1 MRKYRVFTGNLP
13 VSCPRITRDL
23 TSLTIYILRI
33 LAPKPTKCL
42 ENITG
47 NFFHH
52 NRDFICNFT
61 CIMPKCHKNG
71 KYRDFVYMTKSQKNF
86 YQGIFPVFQFFS
98 VSRQRFANFVAY
110 ISLSKDKTLFF
121 DRYYPTGQ

>member
-13 VSCPRITRDL
+13 VSCPRITMVL
-23 TSLTIYILRI
+23 SPPTIYILWI
-33 LAPKPTKCL
+33 YAPKSTKFL

-47 NFFHH
+47 NFFRH
-52 NRDFICNFT
+52 NSEFICDFM
-61 CIMPKCHKNG
+61 CITSKYCNDG